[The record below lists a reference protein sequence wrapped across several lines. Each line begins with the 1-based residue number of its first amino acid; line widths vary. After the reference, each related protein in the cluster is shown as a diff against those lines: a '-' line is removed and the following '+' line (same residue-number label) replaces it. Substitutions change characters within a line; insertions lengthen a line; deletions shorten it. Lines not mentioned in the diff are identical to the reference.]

1 MTSPTGPVLV
11 VGYTMAM
18 QKALDKFMPDDSCAF
33 VDEPTVARKREAAAH
48 LAEARATT
56 GVIEWEYQLPGAADR
71 FVNAHP
77 DLAPA
82 AVLPGLEYAVPFAA
96 RLAERYGVPG
106 AGYGGAEV
114 LRDKHLLRLVS
125 AEAGIRNPRS
135 VPVTGPDEVRARLA
149 EWGTVV
155 LKPANRQAAVGTRVL
170 SDPAAV
176 EAAWADC
183 TDQDEGIYQPDRGI
197 EVRMLVEE
205 YVRGPEFSVE
215 LMSTHGR
222 RVFGNVTAKE
232 LYPGDRPIE
241 IGHTVPADLPA
252 ELTELLLVETERV
265 LASVGFGTGFV
276 HCEWIVA
283 DSGVPCLVE
292 CAGRMP
298 GDGIIDLIEYAWDVK
313 IVEAY
318 LDLMRG
324 RPVEGLPT
332 SAPRAGAVWF
342 LHPGAGEVVD
352 VTGVEEA
359 EASQDVLGVSVV
371 VHKGDTVGDLRSSWD
386 RAAMVEAGGPTA
398 DAALRTARKALEL
411 IHIQVA

>member
-1 MTSPTGPVLV
+1 
-11 VGYTMAM
+11 
-18 QKALDKFMPDDSCAF
+18 
-33 VDEPTVARKREAAAH
+33 
-48 LAEARATT
+48 
-56 GVIEWEYQLPGAADR
+56 
-71 FVNAHP
+71 
-77 DLAPA
+77 
-82 AVLPGLEYAVPFAA
+82 
-96 RLAERYGVPG
+96 VPG

-135 VPVTGPDEVRARLA
+135 VPVTGPDEVRARLT

-205 YVRGPEFSVE
+205 YVRGREFSVE

-252 ELTELLLVETERV
+252 ELTERLLVETER
-265 LASVGFGTGFV
+265 
-276 HCEWIVA
+276 CW
-283 DSGVPCLVE
+283 P
-292 CAGRMP
+292 
-298 GDGIIDLIEYAWDVK
+298 
-313 IVEAY
+313 
-318 LDLMRG
+318 
-324 RPVEGLPT
+324 RPA
-332 SAPRAGAVWF
+332 SAPGSCTASGSWTSPACRAWLSAQAGCRATASSTSSST
-342 LHPGAGEVVD
+342 PG
-352 VTGVEEA
+352 T
-359 EASQDVLGVSVV
+359 S
-371 VHKGDTVGDLRSSWD
+371 RSS
-386 RAAMVEAGGPTA
+386 R
-398 DAALRTARKALEL
+398 RTWT
-411 IHIQVA
+411 

>member
-18 QKALDKFMPDDSCAF
+18 QKALDTFMSDDSCRF

-48 LAEARATT
+48 VAEARATT

-71 FVNAHP
+71 FANAHP
-77 DLAPA
+77 DLAPV
-82 AVLPGLEYAVPFAA
+82 AVLPGVEYAVPFAA
-96 RLAERYGVPG
+96 RLAERYGLPG
-106 AGYGGAEV
+106 AGYGGAAV

-135 VPVTGPDEVRARLA
+135 VPVAGPDEVRERLA

-155 LKPANRQAAVGTRVL
+155 LKPANRQAAVGTREL
-170 SDPAAV
+170 SDAAGV
-176 EAAWADC
+176 DAAWADC

-205 YVRGPEFSVE
+205 YVRGREFSVE
-215 LMSTHGR
+215 LMSRAGE

-241 IGHTVPADLPA
+241 IGHTVPADVPA
-252 ELTELLLVETERV
+252 ELTERLLADTERV
-265 LASVGFGTGFV
+265 LASVGFGAGFV
-276 HCEWIVA
+276 HCEWIVT

-313 IVEAY
+313 IV
-318 LDLMRG
+318 
-324 RPVEGLPT
+324 
-332 SAPRAGAVWF
+332 
-342 LHPGAGEVVD
+342 
-352 VTGVEEA
+352 
-359 EASQDVLGVSVV
+359 
-371 VHKGDTVGDLRSSWD
+371 
-386 RAAMVEAGGPTA
+386 
-398 DAALRTARKALEL
+398 
-411 IHIQVA
+411 